1 MNHPSLHRVR
11 DTLAALAFALASTG
25 PALAQKPLEFVV
37 GGTPPKAAGGE
48 PLVFHVAELSAI
60 QLVPRE
66 AGSAPNQHPRALD
79 AETLRQQLAAVRFRT
94 PKGKSAPLFGAS
106 EIADLVKA
114 LPDALAAAKPDQD
127 LLLLSTSRRDDALFM
142 APLGLTA
149 RLFVANDKLQLIV
162 HDARLD
168 YHTRWRASGVR
179 PEFRFGSRAAA
190 GPAALAAASEQPR
203 PDWVALPLTPRTNA
217 APAGAPASAAAPA
230 QAQPAAPTDTE
241 SRLRMLKRLRDENLI
256 TEDEYRQ
263 KRAEILKTL

>member
-1 MNHPSLHRVR
+1 MNPSLHLVR
-11 DTLAALAFALASTG
+11 GTLAALAFALASTT
-25 PALAQKPLEFVV
+25 PAFAQKPLEFVV
-37 GGTPPKAAGGE
+37 GGTPPRGPSGE
-48 PLVFHVAELSAI
+48 RLVFPVAELSAI

-66 AGSAPNQHPRALD
+66 AGSAPNQHPSTID
-79 AETLRQQLAAVRFRT
+79 AETLRQQLVTLRFRA
-94 PKGKSAPLFGAS
+94 PKGKPEPLFGAS

-127 LLLLSTSRRDDALFM
+127 LLLLSTSRRDDSLFM

-168 YHTRWRASGVR
+168 YYTRWRASGVR
-179 PEFRFGSRAAA
+179 PEFTFASRAAA
-190 GPAALAAASEQPR
+190 GPVTLVASSEQPR
-203 PDWVALPLTPRTNA
+203 ADWVALPLTPGVHA
-217 APAGAPASAAAPA
+217 APAGTPAPATAPA
-230 QAQPAAPTDTE
+230 QAQAPAPTDIE